1 MRKVA
6 ISFEKMPV
14 PERKNCMLLAYTA
27 GRPFRQNG
35 ALSRFKAFRATGGE
49 FALSRCMNRK
59 TLIVPAALIAGI
71 LTSFDVAS
79 PKDKKEPTKEEKL
92 LRDADKLSREIR
104 ETRAYAGRQPAVL
117 QEVAPLLAVA
127 ENLAQEVRDKLAGGE
142 TYVADRLMDAGEDI
156 QDACRYL
163 ANARL
168 RLRWDDGK
176 ARPPRDGEND
186 KRDAAQELERA
197 YFRTAQLNFLG
208 RQAGAER
215 MSSLAG
221 QSRRLYQ
228 EGRAAFD
235 RQDYFLAEQL
245 ALASRNLTSAVEG
258 YIQSLL
264 PADLPPPPKVPKK

>member
-1 MRKVA
+1 
-6 ISFEKMPV
+6 
-14 PERKNCMLLAYTA
+14 MLLAYTA
-27 GRPFRQNG
+27 GHSFREKG
-35 ALSRFKAFRATGGE
+35 ALSRFEDFHATGGE
-49 FALSRCMNRK
+49 FALSRCMNRR
-59 TLIVPAALIAGI
+59 TLIVSAALVAGI
-71 LTSFDVAS
+71 LTSLDVTS

-92 LRDADKLSREIR
+92 LRELDGLGRKIQ
-104 ETRAYAGRQPAVL
+104 ETKAYAGRQPAVF
-117 QEVAPLLAVA
+117 QEVAPLLALA
-127 ENLAQEVRDKLAGGE
+127 ENLTQEVRQKLAGHE
-142 TYVADRLMDAGEDI
+142 TYVADRLVDAGEDI

-168 RLRWDDGK
+168 RLRWHDGR
-176 ARPPRDGEND
+176 ARPLREGDND

-197 YFRTAQLNFLG
+197 YFRTAQLNYLG

-215 MSSLAG
+215 MSNLAG
-221 QSRRLYQ
+221 HSRRLYQ

-245 ALASRNLTSAVEG
+245 ALASRNLTSAVER